1 MTAYVLKRRQDL
13 KLIWHKATGGRGPFK
28 LAMRRL
34 AMSGAMVAGS
44 TSSVQR
50 RFAAKAREW
59 QSSTVAVLNE
69 VHSLLHPI
77 QVRRDQEV

>member
-1 MTAYVLKRRQDL
+1 MTAYVLKRRQAL